1 MRAVLFD
8 LDGTLCDT
16 IVDLT
21 ASINYALR
29 TFDYPPRTVDEMR
42 SFVGNGIRL
51 QVIRALPEDAPDL
64 HIPAVE
70 ALFRAHYAAH
80 CVGETVPYPGIP
92 ALLTELRRRGCRI
105 GVITNKPQESAARLL
120 DALFPAGTYDLVMG
134 QTPGGLL
141 KPDPALL
148 LRAMEALK
156 ADEAVYV
163 GDSDVDVQFAH
174 GAGILCYGCAWGF
187 RGRAHLAAAGAD
199 RIADSAD
206 ELLTFFN

>member
-16 IVDLT
+16 IEDLT

-42 SFVGNGIRL
+42 TFVGNGIRL
-51 QVIRALPEDAPDL
+51 QVLRALPKDAPEM
-64 HIPAVE
+64 HVPAVE
-70 ALFRAHYAAH
+70 SLFRAHYAAH
-80 CVGETVPYPGIP
+80 CVGKTRPYPGILN
-92 ALLTELRRRGCRI
+92 LLTELKRRGYRL
-105 GVITNKPQESAARLL
+105 GVITNKPQISAARLI
-120 DALFPAGTYDLVMG
+120 DALFPKGTFALVMG
-134 QTPGGLL
+134 QEPGGLL

-148 LRAMEALK
+148 RAALDAVG

-174 GAGILCYGCAWGF
+174 GAGLPCYGCAWGF

-199 RIADSAD
+199 RIADTVD
-206 ELLTFFN
+206 ELLTFFD